1 MSKDRKRLTLDELGK
16 TCARIEKILA
26 GQNVTLADIVLP
38 QDRDPRETPL
48 ERLQAFKAL
57 LNETLAELER
67 GEGRCCRTCGKPL
80 PDNELDEMP
89 WAFRCNSAAG
99 CHPPER
105 E

>member
-1 MSKDRKRLTLDELGK
+1 MSKDRKRLTLAKLGE
-16 TCARIEKILA
+16 TCAKIEKILA
-26 GQNVTLADIVLP
+26 GQNVTLADVVLP
-38 QDRDPRETPL
+38 QDRDPRESPL
-48 ERLQAFKAL
+48 ERLQAFKGL
-57 LNETLAELER
+57 LNETLAELAR